1 MKNKL
6 IMPIVK
12 WVGGKRQLIPELES
26 RLPKKINTYFE
37 PFFGGG
43 ALLFHL
49 QPKSAVINDVNMGLI
64 SMYQI
69 VKNES
74 NSLIDDLKKHQNTS
88 EYFYKMRD
96 MDRNKDIFA
105 KLTEVEKASR
115 LIFLNKTCFNGL
127 YRVNSSGE
135 FNTPFGGYKQPNI
148 VNESTIRAVSDYF
161 NKNSIKFLNLDFE
174 ESLEGI
180 KKGDFVYFDP
190 PYDPISINSNFTGYN
205 ESGFTKKDQERLRDL
220 CVKLDKMGINFMLSN
235 SATDYVK
242 DLYKNFVSVEIVKAR
257 RSINSDGNGR
267 GEIDE
272 VIVRNYKNE

>member
-12 WVGGKRQLIPELES
+12 WVGGKRQLLPELES
-26 RLPKKINTYFE
+26 RLPKKFNTYYE

-43 ALLFHL
+43 ALLFHM
-49 QPKSAVINDVNMGLI
+49 QPKKAVINDVNKGLI

-69 VKNES
+69 VKNQPED
-74 NSLIDDLKKHQNTS
+74 LIKDLKKHINTS
-88 EYFYKMRD
+88 DYFYSIRD
-96 MDRNKDIFA
+96 KDRSKLEFDKLNDI
-105 KLTEVEKASR
+105 EKASR
-115 LIFLNKTCFNGL
+115 LIYLNKTCFNGL

-148 VNESTIRAVSDYF
+148 VNEATIKAVSEYF
-161 NKNSIKFLNLDFE
+161 NKIEIRFLNLDFE
-174 ESLEGI
+174 KSLDGI

-190 PYDPISINSNFTGYN
+190 PYDPVSTSSNFTGYN
-205 ESGFTKKDQERLRDL
+205 ESGFTRKDQERLRDL
-220 CVKLDKMGINFMLSN
+220 CVELDEMGVKFMLSN
-235 SATDYVK
+235 SASDFIK
-242 DLYKNFVSVEIVKAR
+242 ELYSSFKSVEIVKAR

-272 VIVRNYKNE
+272 VIVRNYINE